1 MRLLDKYILKAF
13 VGHSYLGFL
22 LLLVFLL
29 VQAHCLGLLNILLNM
44 ERHCCLLCKHLS
56 WLYQVLLS

>member
-1 MRLLDKYILKAF
+1 MRLLDKYILN
-13 VGHSYLGFL
+13 LGFL

-44 ERHCCLLCKHLS
+44 ERHCCLSCKHLS

>member
-13 VGHSYLGFL
+13 VGPFL
-22 LLLVFLL
+22 FLL
-29 VQAHCLGLLNILLNM
+29 VQVHYLELLNILLNM

>member
-1 MRLLDKYILKAF
+1 MRLLDKYILKA
-13 VGHSYLGFL
+13 HSYLGFL

-44 ERHCCLLCKHLS
+44 GRHCCLLCKHLS
-56 WLYQVLLS
+56 WPYQVLLS

>member
-13 VGHSYLGFL
+13 VVHSYLEFL

-44 ERHCCLLCKHLS
+44 GHR
-56 WLYQVLLS
+56 

>member
-13 VGHSYLGFL
+13 VAHSYLVFL

-44 ERHCCLLCKHLS
+44 EHHCCLLCKHLS